1 MGKLTLI
8 QRQQAVELFEQGY
21 GYVLVS
27 RMLKLNQ
34 SQVELLSRMWRIHG
48 KLCLEAY
55 SAAGKTWFGWWL
67 VEHYFSYHVDCPDG
81 CDSGE
86 PARGRKDPPYFQMS
100 YGSFDHIP
108 DLVDPFVES
117 LLPA

>member
-1 MGKLTLI
+1 M
-8 QRQQAVELFEQGY
+8 
-21 GYVLVS
+21 VLKNEGMVLDRFTS
-27 RMLKLNQ
+27 PLPLVVGVGVF
-34 SQVELLSRMWRIHG
+34 S
-48 KLCLEAY
+48 CLMFHVEAY

-67 VEHYFSYHVDCPDG
+67 VEHYFSYHVNCPDG